1 VKNYEGMFLLDPSLA
16 ADATAAE
23 AEVKRILERAGATLI
38 GLKNWEERKLA
49 YDMNGF
55 KRGLYILTYFRCDP
69 LKIDGIER
77 DVQLGEKTI
86 RVLIIRRDKMS
97 DEAIA
102 KSLAA
107 GPPPKTFARGGDE
120 WGSGGERG
128 GGGDRWGGGDRGPR
142 RDRRPAEGDAGG
154 ATAVKDAP
162 AAEVDDVEVDVD
174 PDV

>member
-1 VKNYEGMFLLDPSLA
+1 MKTYEGMFLLDPSLA
-16 ADATAAE
+16 GDASAAE
-23 AEVKRILERAGATLI
+23 GEIKRILDRAGATLI

-49 YDMNGF
+49 YDMGGH
-55 KRGLYILTYFRCDP
+55 KRGLYVLTYFRCDP

-120 WGSGGERG
+120 WGGGGER
-128 GGGDRWGGGDRGPR
+128 GGDRWGGERGGKR
-142 RDRRPAEGDAGG
+142 EKRPAAEGEENGS
-154 ATAVKDAP
+154 ATAVKEPPIDDIE
-162 AAEVDDVEVDVD
+162 EVEA
-174 PDV
+174 

>member
-1 VKNYEGMFLLDPSLA
+1 MKNYEGMFLLDPSLA
-16 ADATAAE
+16 TDAAAAE
-23 AEVKRILERAGATLI
+23 AEIKRILDRAGATLI

-49 YDMNGF
+49 YDMGGY
-55 KRGLYILTYFRCDP
+55 KRGLYVLTYFRCDP
-69 LKIDGIER
+69 LKIEGIER

-120 WGSGGERG
+120 WGAGGER
-128 GGGDRWGGGDRGPR
+128 GGDRWGGGDRGGR
-142 RDRRPAEGDAGG
+142 RERRPAAEGEEGG
-154 ATAVKDAP
+154 ATAVKEPP
-162 AAEVDDVEVDVD
+162 AEAGDEAEAE
-174 PDV
+174 